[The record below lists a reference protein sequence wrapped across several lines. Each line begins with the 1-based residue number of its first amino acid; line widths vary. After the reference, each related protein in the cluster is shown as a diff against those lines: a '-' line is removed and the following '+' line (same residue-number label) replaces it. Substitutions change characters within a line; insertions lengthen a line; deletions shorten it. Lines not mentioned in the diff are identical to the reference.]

1 MASRDVSA
9 AGAATAMFHV
19 YQPVPA
25 PPTAPAPLAAPGA
38 AGAVAPAPGKKAAAH
53 GGGGG
58 KDRHSKVNGRGR
70 RVRMPIVCA
79 ARVFQLT
86 RELGLKSD
94 GQTIEWLLRQAEP
107 SILAATGSGTTPAV
121 FVSSSAPST
130 SSSSSHYHQA
140 TILGKR
146 PRDEGADAV
155 GAAAAASA
163 FWAAPRTEAWG
174 FSPLET
180 QAAAAA
186 YVPMAQAHHLNLLA
200 ALSGA
205 ARRAE
210 EESR

>member
-1 MASRDVSA
+1 MSSRDIATAGGIFHVYEHLPMTASTAWAPA
-9 AGAATAMFHV
+9 AGADA
-19 YQPVPA
+19 
-25 PPTAPAPLAAPGA
+25 
-38 AGAVAPAPGKKAAAH
+38 
-53 GGGGG
+53 GGGGLLLSSPAPSKKSV

-107 SILAATGSGTTPAV
+107 SIVAATGSGTTPAA

-130 SSSSSHYHQA
+130 SSSSRHG
-140 TILGKR
+140 TLLGKR
-146 PRDEGADAV
+146 PRQDFDGAS
-155 GAAAAASA
+155 SA
-163 FWAAPRTEAWG
+163 FWASALPRQADAWG

-180 QAAAAA
+180 QAAES
-186 YVPMAQAHHLNLLA
+186 YMPMAHHLNLVA

-210 EESR
+210 EETR

>member
-1 MASRDVSA
+1 MSSRDA
-9 AGAATAMFHV
+9 AATFHV
-19 YQPVPA
+19 YQPVQIPTATVAPAAAVSAAPAEAVAQLVPA
-25 PPTAPAPLAAPGA
+25 PSKKA
-38 AGAVAPAPGKKAAAH
+38 AGAA
-53 GGGGG
+53 GG

-107 SILAATGSGTTPAV
+107 SILAATGTGTTPAA

-130 SSSSSHYHQA
+130 SSSHQH
-140 TILGKR
+140 TLLGKR
-146 PRDEGADAV
+146 QRQESAAAADAV
-155 GAAAAASA
+155 SVAGAASA
-163 FWAAPRTEAWG
+163 FWAALPAPGRPDAWG
-174 FSPLET
+174 FSPLDAQPT
-180 QAAAAA
+180 
-186 YVPMAQAHHLNLLA
+186 YVPMAQAHHHHLNLLA

>member
-1 MASRDVSA
+1 MSSRDA
-9 AGAATAMFHV
+9 AATFHV
-19 YQPVPA
+19 YQPVQIPTATVAPA
-25 PPTAPAPLAAPGA
+25 AAVSTAPAEAVAQLVPAPSKKA
-38 AGAVAPAPGKKAAAH
+38 AGAA
-53 GGGGG
+53 GG

-107 SILAATGSGTTPAV
+107 SILAATGTGTTPAA

-130 SSSSSHYHQA
+130 SSHQH
-140 TILGKR
+140 TLLGKR
-146 PRDEGADAV
+146 QRQESAASDAV
-155 GAAAAASA
+155 SVAGAASA
-163 FWAAPRTEAWG
+163 FWAALPAPGRPDAWG
-174 FSPLET
+174 FSPLDAQPT
-180 QAAAAA
+180 
-186 YVPMAQAHHLNLLA
+186 YVPMAQAHHHHLNLLA

>member
-1 MASRDVSA
+1 MTSRDA
-9 AGAATAMFHV
+9 AATFHV
-19 YQPVPA
+19 YQPMQIPTTTALAPAAAAPAETGVQLVPA
-25 PPTAPAPLAAPGA
+25 PAKKA
-38 AGAVAPAPGKKAAAH
+38 AGAA
-53 GGGGG
+53 GG

-107 SILAATGSGTTPAV
+107 SILAATGTGTTPAA

-130 SSSSSHYHQA
+130 SSSHQH
-140 TILGKR
+140 TLLGKR
-146 PRDEGADAV
+146 PRHDSADA
-155 GAAAAASA
+155 GAVSVASAASA
-163 FWAAPRTEAWG
+163 FWAALPAPGRPDAWG
-174 FSPLET
+174 FSPLDAQPT
-180 QAAAAA
+180 
-186 YVPMAQAHHLNLLA
+186 YVPMAQAHHHHLNLLA